1 MLDLNHN
8 EVFIPENFDTE
19 ELNKVFCVARGHD
32 LLINDKNQNLAVLN
46 QDEIKWSGMDIN
58 QEYFL
63 GYLEKKACYVAELS
77 PDSLCMEG
85 TSLRSFRSLLGII
98 PDNFFTICARSI
110 QLLEWNRVSKFCG
123 SCGLKTTLHKLE
135 RAMHCE
141 KCNNFIYPK
150 ISPCIIV
157 LVTKDEEMLL
167 AHNKNFPNQ
176 IFSTL
181 AGFIETGETV
191 EEAIKREIYE
201 EVKIRVNNF
210 SYFGSQSWP
219 FPNQLMLGF
228 FAKYKS
234 GEIEPD
240 GNEIDEASW
249 FHFKSLPQVPP
260 ANISISGKLIEAYSK
275 ELTKKNLPGFT

>member
-141 KCNNFIYPK
+141 KCNNFI
-150 ISPCIIV
+150 
-157 LVTKDEEMLL
+157 
-167 AHNKNFPNQ
+167 
-176 IFSTL
+176 
-181 AGFIETGETV
+181 
-191 EEAIKREIYE
+191 
-201 EVKIRVNNF
+201 
-210 SYFGSQSWP
+210 
-219 FPNQLMLGF
+219 
-228 FAKYKS
+228 
-234 GEIEPD
+234 
-240 GNEIDEASW
+240 
-249 FHFKSLPQVPP
+249 
-260 ANISISGKLIEAYSK
+260 
-275 ELTKKNLPGFT
+275 